1 MKTVPRWTDRDRNKD
16 YSPRIKAHAPALT
29 MEEVATLL
37 NLTEEQVYH
46 AHANAI
52 KKLRAA
58 LTSFGYHKETNR

>member
-1 MKTVPRWTDRDRNKD
+1 
-16 YSPRIKAHAPALT
+16 

-58 LTSFGYHKETNR
+58 LTSFGYHKEVNR